1 MKRNEKCQKKQKNKE
16 YRNNQIVSAFVHH
29 KEILHK
35 YLISKLKELFCF
47 FCFSPNLI
55 PTQKEH
61 SVLSG
66 S

>member
-1 MKRNEKCQKKQKNKE
+1 MKRIEKCQKTLKNKE
-16 YRNNQIVSAFVHH
+16 YRNNQIVSVFLHH
-29 KEILHK
+29 EEIIDK
-35 YLISKLKELFCF
+35 YLISKLKICFDF

-55 PTQKEH
+55 PTKKEH

>member
-1 MKRNEKCQKKQKNKE
+1 VKRNEICQKTLKNKE
-16 YRNNQIVSAFVHH
+16 YCRNQIVSAFVHH
-29 KEILHK
+29 VKILNK
-35 YLISKLKELFCF
+35 YLISKSKISFRF

-55 PTQKEH
+55 PAKKEH